1 MCSLSALAIRASAR
15 TPLFS
20 LLLLTLLPL
29 QGCAPKPPSPDALKQ
44 YMQAEDFYVRGQVEA
59 ASAIFARVARENP
72 GFHQAMF
79 MHAKSLYLLNR
90 PEEAE
95 KALSDLVRR
104 TPRYDEARIWLV
116 RIWIQQGRTEQAEK
130 MLADLLGYDSQDA
143 RLLYLM
149 AQVKSDKGE
158 LQDAI
163 VYLQKAA
170 ATEEEM
176 ARVHIDLGRMYY
188 RFGFDDKAGAE
199 LSRALLLL
207 PSSST
212 LERPVQELLTRING
226 RK

>member
-1 MCSLSALAIRASAR
+1 MQSCAAR
-15 TPLFS
+15 
-20 LLLLTLLPL
+20 
-29 QGCAPKPPSPDALKQ
+29 PPSPDALKQ

-59 ASAIFARVARENP
+59 ASAIFSRVSRENP
-72 GFHQAMF
+72 DFHQALF

-90 PEEAE
+90 PDEAE
-95 KALSDLVRR
+95 KALEDLVARS
-104 TPRYDEARIWLV
+104 PRYNEARIWLV
-116 RIWIQQGRTEQAEK
+116 RVWIQQSKTVQAEK

-149 AQVKSDKGE
+149 AQVKSDRGE

-176 ARVHIDLGRMYY
+176 ARVHIDLGRIYY
-188 RFGFDDKAGAE
+188 RFGFDDKAGTE

-207 PSSST
+207 PSNSAM
-212 LERPVQELLTRING
+212 EKPVRDLLTRIDG